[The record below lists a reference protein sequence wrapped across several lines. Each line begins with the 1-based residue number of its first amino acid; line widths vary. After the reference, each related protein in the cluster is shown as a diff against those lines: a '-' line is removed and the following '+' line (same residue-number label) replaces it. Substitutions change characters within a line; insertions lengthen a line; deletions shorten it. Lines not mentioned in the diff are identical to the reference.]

1 MTGTIKVDCWCIY
14 GSISLVKWYYRKP
27 NNCLILL
34 SGLSA
39 SQYLSKGKKLIDDRI
54 IEFLPNGKTYP
65 GSIHE
70 AMRYSL
76 LAGGK
81 RLRPVLVMAV
91 SESLGGDREAF
102 MPFAIAAEMIH
113 TYTLIHDDLPAL
125 DNDDL
130 RRGKPTNHKVFGEAT
145 AILAGDALLTQAF
158 ILMTRAAGMD
168 SVPPEC
174 ILKATHEMAIA
185 LGSTGMIGG
194 QVVDLESEGKP
205 ITAETLEYIHI
216 YKTGFL
222 IRACIRCGAVLSQA
236 TEAQLNSL
244 SRFGAYIG
252 LAFQIIDDV
261 LDITGDQEK
270 LGKEVGSDL
279 TKDKATYPAFYGLE
293 ESKRKAEELV
303 DKSIECLKEFNDR
316 ADPLREI
323 ARFFVQRTF

>member
-1 MTGTIKVDCWCIY
+1 M
-14 GSISLVKWYYRKP
+14 
-27 NNCLILL
+27 ILL

-39 SQYLSKGKKLIDDRI
+39 SQYLSDGKKLIDEGI
-54 IEFLPNGKTYP
+54 KGLLPKEKAYP
-65 GSIHE
+65 ESIHE

-81 RLRPVLVMAV
+81 RLRPILVMAA
-91 SESLGGDREAF
+91 SEAVGGDRHSVL
-102 MPFAIAAEMIH
+102 PFAVAAEMIH

-130 RRGKPTNHKVFGEAT
+130 RRGKPTNHKVFGEAI

-158 ILMTRAAGMD
+158 IVMTRAVGMETI
-168 SVPPEC
+168 PPDC
-174 ILKATHEMAIA
+174 ILKATHEMAGA

-205 ITAETLEYIHI
+205 VTKENLEYIHI

-222 IRACIRCGAVLSQA
+222 IGACIRCGGILSRA
-236 TEAQLNSL
+236 TKRQLDSL
-244 SRFGAYIG
+244 SKFGAHIG
-252 LAFQIIDDV
+252 LAFQIVDDI
-261 LDITGDQEK
+261 LDITGDQDK
-270 LGKEVGSDL
+270 LGKDVGSDL
-279 TKDKATYPAFYGLE
+279 TKDKATYPALYGLE

-303 DKSIECLKEFNDR
+303 EQSVDCLKEFDCR

-323 ARFFVQRTF
+323 ARYFVKRTY

>member
-1 MTGTIKVDCWCIY
+1 M
-14 GSISLVKWYYRKP
+14 
-27 NNCLILL
+27 ILL

-39 SQYLSKGKKLIDDRI
+39 SQYLSDGKKLIDEGI
-54 IEFLPNGKTYP
+54 IGLLPQEKAYP
-65 GSIHE
+65 ESIHQ

-81 RLRPVLVMAV
+81 RLRPVLVMAA
-91 SESLGGDREAF
+91 SEAVGGDRHSVL
-102 MPFAIAAEMIH
+102 PFAVAAEMIH

-130 RRGKPTNHKVFGEAT
+130 RRGKPTSQKVFGEAI

-158 ILMTRAAGMD
+158 IVMTRAVGMETISPD
-168 SVPPEC
+168 C
-174 ILKATHEMAIA
+174 ILKATHEMAGA

-205 ITAETLEYIHI
+205 VTKKNLEYIHI

-222 IRACIRCGAVLSQA
+222 IKACIRCGGILSRA
-236 TEAQLNSL
+236 TKLQLDSL
-244 SRFGAYIG
+244 SKFGAHIG
-252 LAFQIIDDV
+252 LAFQIVDDI
-261 LDITGDQEK
+261 LDITGDQDK
-270 LGKEVGSDL
+270 LGKDVGSDL
-279 TKDKATYPAFYGLE
+279 TKDKATYPALYGLE

-303 DKSIECLKEFNDR
+303 EQSIDCLEEFDYR

-323 ARFFVQRTF
+323 AR

>member
-1 MTGTIKVDCWCIY
+1 MLDKQ
-14 GSISLVKWYYRKP
+14 YYRKP

-39 SQYLSKGKKLIDDRI
+39 SQYLSEGKKLIDEGINDL
-54 IEFLPNGKTYP
+54 LPNGKAYP
-65 GSIHE
+65 ESIHE

-81 RLRPVLVMAV
+81 RLRPVLVMAA
-91 SESLGGDREAF
+91 SEAVGGDRQAVL
-102 MPFAIAAEMIH
+102 PFAVAAEMIH

-158 ILMTRAAGMD
+158 ILMTRAVGME
-168 SVPPEC
+168 SVPPDC
-174 ILKATHEMAIA
+174 ILKATHEMASA

-222 IRACIRCGAVLSQA
+222 IRACIRCGGILSQA
-236 TEAQLNSL
+236 TEGQLNSL
-244 SRFGAYIG
+244 SRFGAHIG
-252 LAFQIIDDV
+252 LAFQIIDDI

-270 LGKEVGSDL
+270 LGKDIGSDL
-279 TKDKATYPAFYGLE
+279 TKDKATYPALYGLE

-303 DKSIECLKEFNDR
+303 EESIECLKEFDGR

>member
-1 MTGTIKVDCWCIY
+1 
-14 GSISLVKWYYRKP
+14 
-27 NNCLILL
+27 L

-39 SQYLSKGKKLIDDRI
+39 SQYLLEGKKLIDERMLS
-54 IEFLPNGKTYP
+54 FLPQGKAYP
-65 GSIHE
+65 ESIHE

-81 RLRPVLVMAV
+81 RLRPVLVIAAAEAV
-91 SESLGGDREAF
+91 GGDRHTIL
-102 MPFAIAAEMIH
+102 PFAIAAELIH

-130 RRGKPTNHKVFGEAT
+130 RRGKPTNHKVFGEAI

-158 ILMTRAAGMD
+158 IIMTRAVGMD
-168 SVPPEC
+168 TIPPEC
-174 ILKATHEMAIA
+174 ILKATHEMAGA
-185 LGSTGMIGG
+185 LGSNGMIGG
-194 QVVDLESEGKP
+194 QVVDLESEGKR
-205 ITAETLEYIHI
+205 INSETLEYIHI

-222 IRACIRCGAVLSQA
+222 IRACIRCGGILSQA
-236 TEAQLNSL
+236 TKGQLTSL
-244 SRFGAYIG
+244 SRFGAHIG
-252 LAFQIIDDV
+252 LAFQIIDDI

-270 LGKEVGSDL
+270 LGKDIGSDL
-279 TKDKATYPAFYGLE
+279 TKNKATYPSIYGLE

-303 DKSIECLKEFNDR
+303 KESIDCLNEFDDR

>member
-1 MTGTIKVDCWCIY
+1 MLVFRQISGTIRN
-14 GSISLVKWYYRKP
+14 L

-34 SGLSA
+34 SSLSA
-39 SQYLSKGKKLIDDRI
+39 SQYLLEGKKLIDEGI
-54 IEFLPNGKTYP
+54 VNFLPQGKVYP
-65 GSIHE
+65 ESIHK
-70 AMRYSL
+70 AMSYSL

-81 RLRPVLVMAV
+81 RLRPILVMAA
-91 SESLGGDREAF
+91 SEAVGGDRHSVL
-102 MPFAIAAEMIH
+102 PFAVAAEMIH

-130 RRGKPTNHKVFGEAT
+130 RRGKPTNHKVFGEAI

-158 ILMTRAAGMD
+158 IIMTRAVGMENISPD
-168 SVPPEC
+168 C
-174 ILKATHEMAIA
+174 ILKATHEMASA

-205 ITAETLEYIHI
+205 ITKETLEYIHI

-222 IRACIRCGAVLSQA
+222 IRACIRCGGILSQA
-236 TEAQLNSL
+236 NASQLSSL
-244 SRFGAYIG
+244 SRFGAHIG

-261 LDITGDQEK
+261 LDVTGDQER
-270 LGKEVGSDL
+270 LGKDIGSDL
-279 TKDKATYPAFYGLE
+279 TKDKATYPALYGLE

-303 DKSIECLKEFNDR
+303 GESINCLKEFDGR